1 MACLRIWRALT
12 IRLLPKSA
20 KMRGVHRYVLHNR
33 EIRDAHEKLLS
44 PGQVGFLNGWGVFS
58 TMRVSQGAL
67 FAFERHFARMRHD
80 AQLMRVPFELEPDQ
94 LNALLLSLVEAN
106 HAFDGVLRVAV
117 VRNRGGLFEA
127 PNQDRDFDLVAFTAE
142 LTQWGKGVNLT
153 YVPNARLGTSPF
165 AGTKITSWAQ
175 NLTWYEQAREKGFDE
190 AILLNE
196 CGEISECTS
205 ANIFAIEG
213 EDVWTPPLATSGCLP
228 GVTRAILLEEVH
240 VPGVRIRERVLTPS
254 ELESAD
260 AVFITSTTR
269 DLLPVFAVDGLA
281 LNQEKN
287 TLKLLSEAFSA
298 RRTAYLENVAAHPS
312 LVSS

>member
-1 MACLRIWRALT
+1 M
-12 IRLLPKSA
+12 
-20 KMRGVHRYVLHNR
+20 HRYVLHNR

-67 FAFERHFARMRHD
+67 FAFERHLARMRHD
-80 AQLMRVPFELEPDQ
+80 AQLMRVPFDFEPDQ

-106 HAFDGVLRVAV
+106 EAFDAVLRVV
-117 VRNRGGLFEA
+117 VIRNRGGLFEV
-127 PNQDRDFDLVAFTAE
+127 PDQDRSFDLIAFTAE
-142 LTQWGKGVNLT
+142 LTQWGTGVNLT

-165 AGTKITSWAQ
+165 AGTKVTSWAQ
-175 NLTWYEQAREKGFDE
+175 NLTWYEEARQRGFDE

-205 ANIFAIEG
+205 ANIFIIQG
-213 EDVWTPPLATSGCLP
+213 KDVWTPPLASSGCLP
-228 GVTRAILLEEVH
+228 GVTRAILLEKVR
-240 VPGVRIRERVLTPS
+240 VPGVSIRERVLTPS
-254 ELESAD
+254 ELESAN

-269 DLLPVFAVDGLA
+269 DLLPVFSVDGLS
-281 LNQEKN
+281 LNQELD
-287 TLKLLSEAFSA
+287 TLKLLSEAFA
-298 RRTAYLENVAAHPS
+298 AHRTAYFESVAARQS

>member
-1 MACLRIWRALT
+1 MLICRVQT
-12 IRLLPKSA
+12 IRVLLESA
-20 KMRGVHRYVLHNR
+20 KIRGVHRYVLHNR

-67 FAFERHFARMRHD
+67 FAFERHLARMRHD
-80 AQLMRVPFELEPDQ
+80 AQLMRVPFDFEPDQ

-106 HAFDGVLRVAV
+106 EAFDAVLRVV
-117 VRNRGGLFEA
+117 VIRNRGGLFEV
-127 PNQDRDFDLVAFTAE
+127 PDQDRSFDLIAFTAE
-142 LTQWGKGVNLT
+142 LTQWGTGVNLT

-165 AGTKITSWAQ
+165 AGTKVTSWAQ
-175 NLTWYEQAREKGFDE
+175 NLTWYEEARQRGFDE

-205 ANIFAIEG
+205 ANIFIIQG
-213 EDVWTPPLATSGCLP
+213 KDVWTPPLASSGCLP
-228 GVTRAILLEEVH
+228 GVTRAILLEKVR
-240 VPGVRIRERVLTPS
+240 VPGVSIRERVLTPS
-254 ELESAD
+254 ELESAN

-269 DLLPVFAVDGLA
+269 DLLPVFSVDGLS
-281 LNQEKN
+281 LNQELD
-287 TLKLLSEAFSA
+287 TLKLLSEAFA
-298 RRTAYLENVAAHPS
+298 AHRTAYFESVAARQS